1 MSTTPD
7 DIKEEVEHIEKDE
20 HSHGVRVNWDQL
32 KEEAQRAI
40 EAEQTMSPLEALKRY
55 PMAVFWSWVI
65 SLAVLME
72 GFDTNLIGSLFALP
86 AFAKAYGSYSDVSNT
101 YTLSAPWQSGISQA
115 STIGTFIGIIMNGYL
130 IDRFGYKR
138 TLLTM
143 LVFITGFIAIP
154 TFAPNP
160 ATLLVGELLCGIP
173 WGVFCTLAPAYASE
187 VAPVQLR
194 GYLTAYVNLCFVI
207 GHFLA
212 LGVLNGVETWTS
224 QWAYRVPFCLQWMWP
239 VPIFIVV
246 CFAPESPWYLVRKNR
261 LEEAEVMLRRLSKN
275 SPINPRDAVA
285 MMVRT
290 NQLEIDQTQ
299 GTRWIDCL
307 KGADLRRTEVSCVAW
322 TIQVFCGLPFLSW
335 DVYFF
340 EQGSSGLNPS
350 NAFKV
355 GLAVEGISFIGVF
368 LSWVFLTWIGRRT
381 IYIGGQVAM
390 VLLMLLVGF
399 LQIATDSGSKNS
411 NWGQGAM
418 LMLLCLVYNGTIG
431 PLAYCIAAETS
442 STRLRNRTIALA
454 RNSYNIISIVFGIA
468 TPYMLNPNEGNW
480 KGFTGFWWA
489 GIGLIFTAW
498 SYYRLPECKGR
509 TYWELDILFE
519 RRVSARK
526 FRETV
531 VEPNAD
537 DELHGGHQDMVITL
551 GEDANEKTV

>member
-1 MSTTPD
+1 MSTLPNTD
-7 DIKEEVEHIEKDE
+7 SKSLAEVEHIEE
-20 HSHGVRVNWDQL
+20 QHGVSWEQI
-32 KEEAQRAI
+32 KEEAHRAI
-40 EAEQTMSPLEALKRY
+40 EAEQNMTPLEALRKY

-72 GFDTNLIGSLFALP
+72 GFDTNLLGSLFALP
-86 AFAKAYGSYSDVSNT
+86 AFQQAYGSYSDVSKS

-115 STIGTFIGIIMNGYL
+115 STCGTFIGIILNGYL

-138 TLLTM
+138 TLLVM

-160 ATLLVGELLCGIP
+160 ATLVVGEFLCGIP

-194 GYLTAYVNLCFVI
+194 GYLTTYVNLCFVI

-239 VPIFIVV
+239 VPIFITV
-246 CFAPESPWYLVRKNR
+246 CFAPESPWWLVRKGR
-261 LEEAEVMLRRLSKN
+261 LAEAETMIKRLSKN

-290 NQLEIDQTQ
+290 NQLEIDQTE
-299 GTRWIDCL
+299 GTRFIDCL
-307 KGADLRRTEVSCVAW
+307 KGPDLRRTEVSCVAW
-322 TIQVFCGLPFLSW
+322 AIQIFCGLPFLSW
-335 DVYFF
+335 DTYFF
-340 EQGSSGLNPS
+340 EQAGLASS

-355 GLAVEGISFIGVF
+355 SLAVEGLSFIGVF
-368 LSWVFLTWIGRRT
+368 LSWVFLTWLGRRT
-381 IYIGGQVAM
+381 IYLGGQLAM
-390 VLLMLLVGF
+390 VILMLLVGF
-399 LQIATDSGSKNS
+399 LQIASNKGSKDS

-418 LMLLCLVYNGTIG
+418 LMLWCVVYNGTIG
-431 PLAYCIAAETS
+431 PLAFCIAAETS
-442 STRLRNRTIALA
+442 STRLRGKTIALA
-454 RNSYNIISIVFGIA
+454 RNTYNIVSIVFGIV

-489 GIGLIFTAW
+489 GIGFIFAVW

-519 RRVSARK
+519 RKVPAREFKAAVVS
-526 FRETV
+526 
-531 VEPNAD
+531 NDAD
-537 DELHGGHQDMVITL
+537 EQLHGAHNNVVTML
-551 GEDANEKTV
+551 GEDDEKVV